1 MIHQQQKPEAMKQ
14 KNLLTSS
21 ASLHHQLGTNKSFL
35 KKGVKKTKDLSK
47 TTFALYLLRFNVA
60 LQIAFAANIINLALA
75 IATFWYGINSLYC
88 AFGMDCVI
96 GKCPKR
102 NTKTLNFR
110 ANCNILVT
118 LSRHHHFMHSHLAI
132 CLSQT

>member
-1 MIHQQQKPEAMKQ
+1 MKQ

-21 ASLHHQLGTNKSFL
+21 ALHYQQLGTSYKKSSNKA
-35 KKGVKKTKDLSK
+35 KDLSK

-75 IATFWYGINSLYC
+75 IATFWYGLNSLYC

-96 GKCPKR
+96 GKFQIPK
-102 NTKTLNFR
+102 TQKLPFLN
-110 ANCNILVT
+110 
-118 LSRHHHFMHSHLAI
+118 
-132 CLSQT
+132 